1 MEKKVMKPAKIDF
14 KRLFVSYN
22 SVAIFLLLLI
32 AATFFVGKFDRNYS
46 TVLVESSFYGCIA
59 IGLGL
64 VMITG
69 NIDLSVGFQAATS
82 AVITVLMVQAT
93 GSVPLAIAVA
103 LLAGVIMGA
112 INGFVVTKL
121 GISAL
126 IATIAT
132 NYIFKG
138 FVYYFTKDGS
148 IYPEGELR
156 TALKALAGTR
166 IADLKFLTFTV
177 IIIAV
182 ILIFLTF
189 VLRKTRFGNNL
200 YIAGDNAEA
209 GKLAGININRT
220 SFFAYVICGI
230 LCALAGVFL
239 ASSQGAAIYT
249 LGEGRDV
256 FAVSACVIGGIKMA
270 GGKGNMLNVLV
281 GVLIMRM
288 ISTAMNLMLLPTAWV
303 DFVSGTLLIVVLII
317 DKVTS
322 AKKED

>member
-1 MEKKVMKPAKIDF
+1 MEKKVKSLSTGTL
-14 KRLFVSYN
+14 KRLLVSYN

-32 AATFFVGKFDRNYS
+32 AATFFVNKFDRNYS

-59 IGLGL
+59 IGLAL

-82 AVITVLMVQAT
+82 AVITVLVLQST
-93 GSVPLAIAVA
+93 GSVVLAIAVA
-103 LLAGVIMGA
+103 LIAGIIMGA
-112 INGFVVTKL
+112 LNGFVVTKL

-138 FVYYFTKDGS
+138 FVYFFTKDGS

-156 TALKALAGTR
+156 NTLKILAGTK
-166 IADLKFLTFTV
+166 IADVKFLTFTV
-177 IIIAV
+177 IIIAI

-189 VLRKTRFGNNL
+189 VLRKTKFGNNL

-209 GKLAGININRT
+209 GKLAGINISRT
-220 SFFAYVICGI
+220 SFFAYVICGF

-303 DFVSGTLLIVVLII
+303 DFVSGALLIVVLII
-317 DKVTS
+317 DRFTS
-322 AKKED
+322 TKKED